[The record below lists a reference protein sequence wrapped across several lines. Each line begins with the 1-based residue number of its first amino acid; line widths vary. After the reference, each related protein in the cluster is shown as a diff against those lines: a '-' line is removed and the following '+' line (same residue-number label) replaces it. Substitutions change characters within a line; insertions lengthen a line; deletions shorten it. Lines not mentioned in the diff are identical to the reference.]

1 MELEVLE
8 DARIRLLPEVS
19 IVIPLLNEADNL
31 RPLYE
36 ALCIAMERVDR
47 SWEVVFIDD
56 GSTDGTFAILQELHS
71 RDQRVRVVRFR
82 RNFGQTAALAAGFD
96 AARGSTIVCLDGD
109 LQNDPRDIAAL
120 LRKLEEGYDV
130 VSGWRVHRQESFWWR
145 RLPSRIA
152 NWLISWTTGTH
163 LHDYGCTLKAYRAD
177 MVKELR
183 LYGEMHRFIP
193 ALLGGSGARV
203 AELPVEH
210 HARRYGRSK
219 YGISRTVRVL
229 LDLITVKFW
238 LSSLTKPLQVFG
250 MLGLA
255 SLWVGVATCVYLA
268 ALKIIWGLSLADR
281 PLLFFGILLMVIGVQ
296 FLCLGILAEVQIRTY
311 HESSRKL
318 IYTVREV
325 LDSHNGAINIVDRT
339 QSDETVLSNAYR
351 ASKEIR
357 GA

>member
-1 MELEVLE
+1 
-8 DARIRLLPEVS
+8 
-19 IVIPLLNEADNL
+19 
-31 RPLYE
+31 
-36 ALCIAMERVDR
+36 
-47 SWEVVFIDD
+47 
-56 GSTDGTFAILQELHS
+56 
-71 RDQRVRVVRFR
+71 
-82 RNFGQTAALAAGFD
+82 
-96 AARGSTIVCLDGD
+96 
-109 LQNDPRDIAAL
+109 
-120 LRKLEEGYDV
+120 
-130 VSGWRVHRQESFWWR
+130 
-145 RLPSRIA
+145 
-152 NWLISWTTGTH
+152 
-163 LHDYGCTLKAYRAD
+163 
-177 MVKELR
+177 
-183 LYGEMHRFIP
+183 
-193 ALLGGSGARV
+193 
-203 AELPVEH
+203 
-210 HARRYGRSK
+210 
-219 YGISRTVRVL
+219 VL

-325 LDSHNGAINIVDRT
+325 LDSHNAAINIVDRT